1 MTVHNIAKY
10 PSPKNVFQTA
20 LTETAN
26 EDLEGL
32 GTLRW
37 DGENCY
43 RWVKNQGSETFTEGH
58 CVQHTSADYIN
69 STGFINQMTTEDLN
83 YMAGIVMAST
93 LAASGAV
100 GCFGWIQIL
109 GVNESVVIQ
118 QDSNSTMAVGSYLRP
133 WDGEKHMRK
142 GSNKGQAPMF
152 PRSVLLIQ
160 EVGASGEADYQDAPF
175 CGFIRCL

>member
-1 MTVHNIAKY
+1 MAVYPTAKY
-10 PSPKNVFQTA
+10 PSPKRVFKTA
-20 LTETAN
+20 LTETAD

-43 RWVKNQGSETFTEGH
+43 RWVKNQGTETLTEGH

-69 STGFINQMTTEDLN
+69 STGFINLMTTEDLN
-83 YMAGIVMAST
+83 YMAGIVMPST
-93 LAASGAV
+93 LAASGSA

-109 GVNESVVIQ
+109 GVNESIVIQ
-118 QDSNSTMAVGSYLRP
+118 QDSNSTIAVGGHLRP
-133 WDGEKHMRK
+133 YNEQKHMRK
-142 GSNKGQAPMF
+142 GTNKGQAPMF
-152 PRSVLLIQ
+152 PRCVLLIQ

-175 CGFIRCL
+175 CGYIQCL